1 MIITSPERLGQK
13 GWITIFCEGRC
24 CVRRRKICSNDYD
37 TSTSFNRRFLLMEIN
52 KGKPKFMSY
61 LLRVALSTHCELLRK
76 VITNHHLILPKSRPI
91 IQARIS
97 YIDKAKITQYLRCG
111 ASKICAVTITRI
123 QTP

>member
-1 MIITSPERLGQK
+1 
-13 GWITIFCEGRC
+13 
-24 CVRRRKICSNDYD
+24 
-37 TSTSFNRRFLLMEIN
+37 
-52 KGKPKFMSY
+52 MSY

-76 VITNHHLILPKSRPI
+76 VITNHHLILPKPRPI